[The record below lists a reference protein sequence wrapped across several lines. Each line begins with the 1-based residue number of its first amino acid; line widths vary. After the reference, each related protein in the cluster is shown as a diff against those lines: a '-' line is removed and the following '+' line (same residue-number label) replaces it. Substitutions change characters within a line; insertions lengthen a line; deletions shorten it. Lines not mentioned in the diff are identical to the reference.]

1 MFYQVTITL
10 SIQQSQNILGIE
22 SKAESHRSNSN
33 SSNMKKQRL
42 AHVIGT
48 LVSSPVAYPDERA
61 PKRILQDP
69 STASANAYK
78 LDRMEKLERKE
89 DNLAS
94 IREHVKLGRKIT
106 ETVKGKLS
114 LGAKIIRAGGVE
126 KIFKH
131 NFSIREGEKLLKASQ
146 CYLSTTA
153 GPIAGLLFIS
163 TDKVAFFSDRSIKLS
178 SPTGEFIRI
187 RYKVV
192 IPLNGREQSKEEIDS
207 VKFKQFIK
215 LVYMKNLLMKHT
227 IGIPVSSVKYSVQ
240 KSPKR
245 LLCNPDSQY
254 HIPPPPNGSLKFKKN
269 KVGTVID
276 KMNKLGEKA
285 DHLANVR
292 LDSNISETVKGKLR
306 LGVKILKVGGMERIF
321 KQKFNITEGEKL
333 LKACKCYFERS
344 IKLSSPNRQAV
355 RIHYKVLISLVNIK
369 GANESRN
376 TKRPSREVHR
386 NRYYDMWQHLVY
398 LKVTWRLIEVVQD
411 EEFKRHMAIIYFFA
425 ISYLLV
431 RHHIDVMEEET
442 TEAVIK
448 GNMYM
453 SL

>member
-1 MFYQVTITL
+1 MARTITL

-69 STASANAYK
+69 STASASAYK
-78 LDRMEKLERKE
+78 VDRMEKLERKE

-94 IREHVKLGRKIT
+94 IQEHVKLGRKIT

-178 SPTGEFIRI
+178 SPTGKFIRI
-187 RYKVV
+187 RYK
-192 IPLNGREQSKEEIDS
+192 
-207 VKFKQFIK
+207 
-215 LVYMKNLLMKHT
+215 
-227 IGIPVSSVKYSVQ
+227 
-240 KSPKR
+240 
-245 LLCNPDSQY
+245 
-254 HIPPPPNGSLKFKKN
+254 
-269 KVGTVID
+269 
-276 KMNKLGEKA
+276 
-285 DHLANVR
+285 
-292 LDSNISETVKGKLR
+292 
-306 LGVKILKVGGMERIF
+306 
-321 KQKFNITEGEKL
+321 
-333 LKACKCYFERS
+333 
-344 IKLSSPNRQAV
+344 
-355 RIHYKVLISLVNIK
+355 
-369 GANESRN
+369 
-376 TKRPSREVHR
+376 
-386 NRYYDMWQHLVY
+386 DMWQHLVY